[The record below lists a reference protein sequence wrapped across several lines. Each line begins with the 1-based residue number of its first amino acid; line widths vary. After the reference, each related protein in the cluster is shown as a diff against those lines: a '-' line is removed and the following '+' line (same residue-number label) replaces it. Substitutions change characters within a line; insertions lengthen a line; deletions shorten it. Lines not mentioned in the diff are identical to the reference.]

1 MFLCLDILP
10 YNNPE
15 SWKKILT
22 DLRGDY
28 YSLKLEIITKE
39 IDEFILLE
47 DKKGTDKYDD
57 FRNKID
63 QNDFDTLDL
72 IKIDI
77 DRTYQDIDLFQDI
90 KYKRTHNPK
99 N

>member
-1 MFLCLDILP
+1 MEKCKKGTLKQYTRDLFWFLCLDILP

-63 QNDFDTLDL
+63 QNDFDTLD
-72 IKIDI
+72 
-77 DRTYQDIDLFQDI
+77 
-90 KYKRTHNPK
+90 
-99 N
+99 